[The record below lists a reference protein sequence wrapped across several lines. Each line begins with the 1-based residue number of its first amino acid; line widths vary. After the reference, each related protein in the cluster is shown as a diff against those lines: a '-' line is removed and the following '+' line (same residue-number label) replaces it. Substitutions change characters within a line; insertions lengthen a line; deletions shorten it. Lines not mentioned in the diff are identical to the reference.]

1 MSTKIEWTTETWNP
15 VTGCT
20 QLSAGCANCYAK
32 TIALQMQKNGV
43 RKYANGFTVTMHEY
57 ALNMP
62 RLLHE
67 PSFIFVCSMADL
79 FHKDV
84 PFEFIDKV
92 MDVIR
97 STPWHTYQILTKR
110 AERMAEYFAT
120 RAIPANVWLGVSVEA
135 SDVKHRVDSLR
146 KLPASIRFL
155 SCEPLVEDL
164 GELDL
169 TNINWVI
176 VGGEHAVNARPMKE
190 PWVLSIK
197 EQTEKQGALFFF
209 KQWGSIGRD
218 GVYRSVERNGSQLQG
233 KTYKAMPAVNRHTL
247 FG

>member
-135 SDVKHRVDSLR
+135 SDVKHRIDSLR

-164 GELDL
+164 GELYL

>member
-110 AERMAEYFAT
+110 AERMAEYFTA

-135 SDVKHRVDSLR
+135 SNVKYRIDSLR
-146 KLPASIRFL
+146 NLPASIRFL

-209 KQWGSIGRD
+209 KQWGSIGREI
-218 GVYRSVERNGSQLQG
+218 GRAHV
-233 KTYKAMPAVNRHTL
+233 
-247 FG
+247 

>member
-43 RKYANGFTVTMHEY
+43 KKYANGFTVTMHEY

-97 STPWHTYQILTKR
+97 STSWHTYQILTKR

-120 RAIPANVWLGVSVEA
+120 RAIPANVWLGVSVEVP
-135 SDVKHRVDSLR
+135 SVKYRIECLR
-146 KLPASIRFL
+146 NLNAPIRFL

-169 TNINWVI
+169 TNIDWVI
-176 VGGEHAVNARPMKE
+176 VGGEHANNARPMKE
-190 PWVLSIK
+190 EWVLSIK
-197 EQTEKQGALFFF
+197 EQAEKQGALFFF

-218 GVYRSVERNGSQLQG
+218 GVYRSVERNGSELQG
-233 KTYKAMPAVNRHTL
+233 KTYKAMPTINRHTL

>member
-32 TIALQMQKNGV
+32 TIALQMQKNRV
-43 RKYANGFTVTMHEY
+43 RKYANGFEVTMHEY
-57 ALNMP
+57 TLSMP

-67 PSFIFVCSMADL
+67 PSFIFVCSMSDL

-97 STPWHTYQILTKR
+97 STPHHTYQILTKR

-120 RAIPANVWLGVSVEA
+120 RAMPANAWLGVSVEA
-135 SDVKHRVDSLR
+135 GYVKYRIDCLR
-146 KLPASIRFL
+146 NLPAPIRFL

-164 GELDL
+164 GQLDL
-169 TNINWVI
+169 TNIDWVI
-176 VGGEHAVNARPMKE
+176 VGGENAINARPMKE

-197 EQTEKQGALFFF
+197 EQAEKQGALFFF

-218 GVYRSVERNGSQLQG
+218 GIYRSVERNGSELQG

>member
-1 MSTKIEWTTETWNP
+1 MATKIEWTSETWNP

-20 QLSAGCANCYAK
+20 QLSAGCKNCYAK

-43 RKYANGFTVTMHEY
+43 KRYENGFNVTTHEDM
-57 ALNMP
+57 LCKP
-62 RLLHE
+62 RQWAE
-67 PSFIFVCSMADL
+67 PTIIFVCSMSDL

-92 MDVIR
+92 MAVIR
-97 STPWHTYQILTKR
+97 STPQHTYQILTKR

-135 SDVKHRVDSLR
+135 SNVKYRIDCLR
-146 KLPASIRFL
+146 ALPASIRFL

-169 TNINWVI
+169 TNIDWVI

-190 PWVLSIK
+190 EWVLSIK
-197 EQTEKQGALFFF
+197 EQAEKQDALFFF

-218 GVYRSVERNGSQLQG
+218 GVYRSVERNGSELQG
-233 KTYKAMPAVNRHTL
+233 KTYKAMPTVNRHTL

>member
-79 FHKDV
+79 FHKAV

-92 MDVIR
+92 MAVIR
-97 STPWHTYQILTKR
+97 STPQHTYQILTKR
-110 AERMAEYFAT
+110 AERMAEYFTA

-135 SDVKHRVDSLR
+135 SDVKHRIDSVR
-146 KLPASIRFL
+146 NLPASIRFL

-197 EQTEKQGALFFF
+197 DQTEKQGALFFF

-233 KTYKAMPAVNRHTL
+233 ETYKAMPVVNRHTL

>member
-20 QLSAGCANCYAK
+20 QLSAGCVNCYAK

-84 PFEFIDKV
+84 TFEFIDKV

-120 RAIPANVWLGVSVEA
+120 RAIPANTWLGVSVEA
-135 SDVKHRVDSLR
+135 SNVKYRIDSLR

-164 GELDL
+164 GDLDL
-169 TNINWVI
+169 TNIDWVI
-176 VGGEHAVNARPMKE
+176 VGGEHAANARPMSE
-190 PWVLSIK
+190 EWVLSIK

-209 KQWGSIGRD
+209 KQWGNIGRD
-218 GVYRSVERNGSQLQG
+218 GVYRSVERNGSELQG
-233 KTYKAMPAVNRHTL
+233 KTYKAMPAVNKYTL

>member
-135 SDVKHRVDSLR
+135 SDVKHRIDSLR

>member
-15 VTGCT
+15 VTGGT

-43 RKYANGFTVTMHEY
+43 RKYVNGFTVTMHEY

-62 RLLHE
+62 RLLRE

-92 MDVIR
+92 MAVIR
-97 STPWHTYQILTKR
+97 STPQHTYQILTKR
-110 AERMAEYFAT
+110 AERMAEYFTA

-135 SDVKHRVDSLR
+135 SDVKHRIDSVR
-146 KLPASIRFL
+146 NLPASIRFL

-197 EQTEKQGALFFF
+197 DQTEKQGALFFF

-233 KTYKAMPAVNRHTL
+233 KTYKAMPVVNRHTL

>member
-43 RKYANGFTVTMHEY
+43 RKYVNGFTVTMHEY

-62 RLLHE
+62 RLLRE

-92 MDVIR
+92 MAVIR
-97 STPWHTYQILTKR
+97 STPQHTYQILTKR
-110 AERMAEYFAT
+110 AERMAEYFTA

-135 SDVKHRVDSLR
+135 SDVKHRIDSVR
-146 KLPASIRFL
+146 NLPASIRFL

-197 EQTEKQGALFFF
+197 DQTEKQGALFFF

-218 GVYRSVERNGSQLQG
+218 GVYRSVERNGSELQG

>member
-1 MSTKIEWTTETWNP
+1 MATKIEWTGETWNP

-20 QLSAGCANCYAK
+20 QLSAGCKNCYAK

-120 RAIPANVWLGVSVEA
+120 RAIPANVWLGVTVEVPSV
-135 SDVKHRVDSLR
+135 KYRIDSLR
-146 KLPASIRFL
+146 NLPASIRFL

-218 GVYRSVERNGSQLQG
+218 GVYRSVERNSSQLQG
-233 KTYKAMPAVNRHTL
+233 KTYKAMPTVNRHTL

>member
-1 MSTKIEWTTETWNP
+1 MS
-15 VTGCT
+15 
-20 QLSAGCANCYAK
+20 
-32 TIALQMQKNGV
+32 
-43 RKYANGFTVTMHEY
+43 
-57 ALNMP
+57 
-62 RLLHE
+62 
-67 PSFIFVCSMADL
+67 DL

-92 MDVIR
+92 MAVIR
-97 STPWHTYQILTKR
+97 STPQHTYQILTKR
-110 AERMAEYFAT
+110 AERMAEYFTA

-135 SDVKHRVDSLR
+135 SDVKHRIDSVR
-146 KLPASIRFL
+146 NLPASIRFL

-169 TNINWVI
+169 TNIDWVI
-176 VGGEHAVNARPMKE
+176 VGGEHAINARPMKE
-190 PWVLSIK
+190 KWVLSIK
-197 EQTEKQGALFFF
+197 EQAEKHGALFFF

-233 KTYKAMPAVNRHTL
+233 KTYKAMPTVNRHTL

>member
-1 MSTKIEWTTETWNP
+1 MS
-15 VTGCT
+15 
-20 QLSAGCANCYAK
+20 
-32 TIALQMQKNGV
+32 
-43 RKYANGFTVTMHEY
+43 
-57 ALNMP
+57 
-62 RLLHE
+62 
-67 PSFIFVCSMADL
+67 DL

-110 AERMAEYFAT
+110 AERMAEYFTA

-135 SDVKHRVDSLR
+135 SDVKHRIDSLR

-169 TNINWVI
+169 TEEWI
-176 VGGEHAVNARPMKE
+176 
-190 PWVLSIK
+190 LSIK
-197 EQTEKQGALFFF
+197 EQADKQGALFFF

-233 KTYKAMPAVNRHTL
+233 KTYKAMPTVNRHTL

>member
-1 MSTKIEWTTETWNP
+1 MPTKIEWTTETWNP

-43 RKYANGFTVTMHEY
+43 RKYANGFEVTMHEY
-57 ALNMP
+57 ALNVP
-62 RLLHE
+62 RLLRE
-67 PSFIFVCSMADL
+67 PSFIFVCSMSDL

-84 PFEFIDKV
+84 AFEFIDKV

-97 STPWHTYQILTKR
+97 STPRHTYQLLTKR
-110 AERMAEYFAT
+110 AEQMAEYFAT
-120 RAIPANVWLGVSVEA
+120 RAIPANVWLGVTVEVPSVKYRI
-135 SDVKHRVDSLR
+135 DCLR
-146 KLPASIRFL
+146 NLPAPIRFL

-169 TNINWVI
+169 TNIDWVI
-176 VGGEHAVNARPMKE
+176 VGGEHAINARPMKE
-190 PWVLSIK
+190 EWVLSIK
-197 EQTEKQGALFFF
+197 EQAEKQGVLFFF

-218 GVYRSVERNGSQLQG
+218 GVYRSVERNGSELLG
-233 KTYKAMPAVNRHTL
+233 KTYKAMPTINRHTL

>member
-1 MSTKIEWTTETWNP
+1 
-15 VTGCT
+15 
-20 QLSAGCANCYAK
+20 
-32 TIALQMQKNGV
+32 
-43 RKYANGFTVTMHEY
+43 
-57 ALNMP
+57 
-62 RLLHE
+62 
-67 PSFIFVCSMADL
+67 MADL

-120 RAIPANVWLGVSVEA
+120 RAIPANVWLGVTVEA
-135 SDVKHRVDSLR
+135 PSVKYRIDCLR
-146 KLPASIRFL
+146 NLPASIRFL

-169 TNINWVI
+169 TNIDWVI
-176 VGGEHAVNARPMKE
+176 VGGEHAINARPMKK

-197 EQTEKQGALFFF
+197 EQAEKQGALFFF

-218 GVYRSVERNGSQLQG
+218 GVYRSVERNGSELQG

>member
-1 MSTKIEWTTETWNP
+1 MATKIEWTGETWNP

-120 RAIPANVWLGVSVEA
+120 RAIPANVWLGVTVEVPSV
-135 SDVKHRVDSLR
+135 KYRIDSLR
-146 KLPASIRFL
+146 NLPASIRFL

-218 GVYRSVERNGSQLQG
+218 GVYRSVERNSSQLQG
-233 KTYKAMPAVNRHTL
+233 KTYKAMPTVNRHTL

>member
-1 MSTKIEWTTETWNP
+1 MATKIEWTGETWNP

-20 QLSAGCANCYAK
+20 QLSAGCKNCYAK

-43 RKYANGFTVTMHEY
+43 KRYENGFNVTTHEDM
-57 ALNMP
+57 LCKP
-62 RLLHE
+62 RQWAE
-67 PSFIFVCSMADL
+67 PTIIFVCSMSDL

-97 STPWHTYQILTKR
+97 STPRHTYQILTKR

-120 RAIPANVWLGVSVEA
+120 RAIPANVWLGVTVEVPSV
-135 SDVKHRVDSLR
+135 KYRIDSLR
-146 KLPASIRFL
+146 NLPASIRFL

-169 TNINWVI
+169 TNIDWVI
-176 VGGEHAVNARPMKE
+176 VGGEHAINVRPMKE
-190 PWVLSIK
+190 EWVLSIK
-197 EQTEKQGALFFF
+197 EQADKQGALFFF

-218 GVYRSVERNGSQLQG
+218 GVYRSVERNGSELQG
-233 KTYKAMPAVNRHTL
+233 KTYKAMPTVNRHTL
-247 FG
+247 FW

>member
-79 FHKDV
+79 FHKEV

-135 SDVKHRVDSLR
+135 SDVKHRIDSLR

>member
-1 MSTKIEWTTETWNP
+1 
-15 VTGCT
+15 
-20 QLSAGCANCYAK
+20 
-32 TIALQMQKNGV
+32 MQKNGV

-135 SDVKHRVDSLR
+135 SDVKHRIDSLR

>member
-43 RKYANGFTVTMHEY
+43 KKYANGFTVTIHEY

-97 STPWHTYQILTKR
+97 STSWHTYQILTKR

-120 RAIPANVWLGVSVEA
+120 RVVPANVWLGVTVEVPSVKYRIEC
-135 SDVKHRVDSLR
+135 LR
-146 KLPASIRFL
+146 NLNAPIKFL

-169 TNINWVI
+169 TNIDWVI
-176 VGGEHAVNARPMKE
+176 VGGEHTVNARAMKE
-190 PWVLSIK
+190 EWVLSIK
-197 EQTEKQGALFFF
+197 EQAEKQGALFFF

-218 GVYRSVERNGSQLQG
+218 GVYRSVERNGSELQG
-233 KTYKAMPAVNRHTL
+233 KTYKAMPAVSRHTL

>member
-1 MSTKIEWTTETWNP
+1 
-15 VTGCT
+15 
-20 QLSAGCANCYAK
+20 
-32 TIALQMQKNGV
+32 
-43 RKYANGFTVTMHEY
+43 
-57 ALNMP
+57 
-62 RLLHE
+62 
-67 PSFIFVCSMADL
+67 MADL

-92 MDVIR
+92 MAVIR

-110 AERMAEYFAT
+110 AERIAEYFAT

-135 SDVKHRVDSLR
+135 SNVKYRIDSLR
-146 KLPASIRFL
+146 NLPASIRFL

-169 TNINWVI
+169 TNIDWVI
-176 VGGEHAVNARPMKE
+176 VGGEHAINARPMKE
-190 PWVLSIK
+190 EWVLSIK
-197 EQTEKQGALFFF
+197 EQAEKQGALFFF

-218 GVYRSVERNGSQLQG
+218 GVYRSVERNGSELQG

>member
-1 MSTKIEWTTETWNP
+1 MSKIEWTGETWNP

-20 QLSAGCANCYAK
+20 QLSAGCKNCYAK
-32 TIALQMQKNGV
+32 KIALQMQKDGV
-43 RKYANGFTVTMHEY
+43 KRYENGFNVT
-57 ALNMP
+57 
-62 RLLHE
+62 LHE
-67 PSFIFVCSMADL
+67 DMLCKPRQWAEPTIIFVCSMADL

-120 RAIPANVWLGVSVEA
+120 RTIPANTWLGVSVEA
-135 SDVKHRVDSLR
+135 SNVKYRIEYLR
-146 KLPASIRFL
+146 NLPASIRFL
-155 SCEPLVEDL
+155 SCEPLVGDL

-169 TNINWVI
+169 TNIDWII
-176 VGGEHAVNARPMKE
+176 VGGEHAVNARQMSE
-190 PWVLSIK
+190 EWVLSIK
-197 EQTEKQGALFFF
+197 TQAEKQGALFFF

-218 GVYRSVERNGSQLQG
+218 GVYRSVECNGSELQG
-233 KTYKAMPAVNRHTL
+233 KTYKAMPAVNRYTL

>member
-135 SDVKHRVDSLR
+135 SDVKHRIDSLC
-146 KLPASIRFL
+146 KPPASIRFL

-233 KTYKAMPAVNRHTL
+233 KIYKAMPAVNRHTL

>member
-135 SDVKHRVDSLR
+135 SDVKHRIDSLR
-146 KLPASIRFL
+146 NLPVSIKFL

-169 TNINWVI
+169 TNIDWVI

-197 EQTEKQGALFFF
+197 EQAEKQGALFFF
-209 KQWGSIGRD
+209 KQWGSIGSD

-233 KTYKAMPAVNRHTL
+233 KTYKAMPTVNRHTL

>member
-1 MSTKIEWTTETWNP
+1 MATKIEWTGETWNP

-20 QLSAGCANCYAK
+20 QLSTGCKNCYAK

-43 RKYANGFTVTMHEY
+43 KRYENGFSVTTHEDT
-57 ALNMP
+57 LCKP
-62 RLLHE
+62 RQWAE
-67 PSFIFVCSMADL
+67 PTIIFVCSMADL

-92 MDVIR
+92 MAVIR
-97 STPWHTYQILTKR
+97 STPRHTYQILTKR

-135 SDVKHRVDSLR
+135 SNVKYRIDSLR
-146 KLPASIRFL
+146 NLPASIRFL
-155 SCEPLVEDL
+155 SCEPLIDDL

-169 TNINWVI
+169 TNIDWVI
-176 VGGEHAVNARPMKE
+176 VGGEHAINARPMKE

-197 EQTEKQGALFFF
+197 EQAEKQGALFFF

-218 GVYRSVERNGSQLQG
+218 GVYRSVERNGSELQG
-233 KTYKAMPAVNRHTL
+233 KTYKAMPTVNRHTL